1 MVTYECE
8 RERTE
13 RVVAAQDRLIAE
25 LENLRSLLDAAQKR
39 ARPVTHRTWR
49 EMTWRERIRWLRT
62 TG

>member
-1 MVTYECE
+1 
-8 RERTE
+8 
-13 RVVAAQDRLIAE
+13 VVAAQDRLIAE
-25 LENLRSLLDAAQKR
+25 LENLRSLLDAVQKR